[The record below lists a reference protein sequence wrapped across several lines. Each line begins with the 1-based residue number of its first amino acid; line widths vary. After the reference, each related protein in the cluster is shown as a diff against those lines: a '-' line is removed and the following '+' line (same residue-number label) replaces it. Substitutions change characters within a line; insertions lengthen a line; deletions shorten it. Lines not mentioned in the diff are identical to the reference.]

1 VSSPITFSGFNSIDF
16 NQVLEAVMIQER
28 SPLTRLETQK
38 KTLES
43 QNTAFS
49 TLAGKL
55 ATLETAIEN
64 LGKADSLALL
74 TATSS
79 NAGVGVSATGGTV
92 TGTYDITVTELAR
105 AQSTSSASTYG
116 ALTDEVATG
125 GTLTLT
131 PADGGAAVTIT
142 LSGPT
147 TLSGLAAAINA
158 NEDSPAAASVV
169 QTSPGQYRLVLS
181 GKETG
186 ASNAFTITDGLTGGL
201 GVTFTDTDG
210 DGVSGDSAE
219 DNSQTALNAALTVNG
234 LPVTS
239 ASNTVTDVVPGA
251 TLSLTKKDPD
261 TVVTV
266 KVNRDTTAA
275 KDLVK
280 KFITAYNDLTTFAK
294 DQNTAAIA
302 GKASIGR
309 DPLLRGM
316 RDALRNA
323 INGDYDDDGG
333 AYTRL
338 AAIGIGFDMTGKMTL
353 DDKLF
358 EKAANKPADLQLL
371 LSGADGKSG
380 AFGAMTKLV
389 EEYTQTGGL
398 LGSIR
403 ERNDEQIRGLSRR
416 IDSST
421 AQLELRRLALQREY
435 IAADLAMTRLK
446 SQSSALSSIGG
457 QYRLF

>member
-1 VSSPITFSGFNSIDF
+1 MSSPITFSGFNSIDF

-28 SPLTRLETQK
+28 APLTRLENQK

-116 ALTDEVATG
+116 SLTDQVATG

-131 PADGGAAVTIT
+131 PGDGGAAVTIT

-186 ASNAFTITDGLTGGL
+186 ASNGFTITDGLTGGL
-201 GVTFTDTDG
+201 GLTFTDTNG
-210 DGVSGDSAE
+210 DGVSGDSPE
-219 DNSQTALNAALTVNG
+219 DNTQSALNAALTVNG

-261 TVVTV
+261 AIITV

-280 KFITAYNDLTTFAK
+280 KFVTAYNDLTTFAK

-302 GKASIGR
+302 GRTSIGR

-316 RDALRNA
+316 RDALRSA
-323 INGDYDDDGG
+323 VNGDYEDGGG

-358 EKAANKPADLQLL
+358 EKAAAKPIDLQQLM
-371 LSGADGKSG
+371 SGADGKSG

-389 EEYTQTGGL
+389 EEYTETGGL

-421 AQLELRRLALQREY
+421 AQLEIRRRALQQEY